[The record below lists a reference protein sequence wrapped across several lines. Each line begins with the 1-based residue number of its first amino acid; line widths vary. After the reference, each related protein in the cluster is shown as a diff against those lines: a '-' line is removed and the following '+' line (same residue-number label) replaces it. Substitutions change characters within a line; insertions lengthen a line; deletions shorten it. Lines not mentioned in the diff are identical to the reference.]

1 MSPRTRILLVDD
13 HSLMRAGLRA
23 LLEATD
29 AVEIVAEAKDGEQ
42 ALLLAQQ
49 YQPDLVLMD
58 ISMEGVN
65 GIEATGRIRR
75 ELPGVRVVIL
85 SMHVTADHITHALRA
100 GASGYVIKD
109 SATSELED
117 AIAAVIR
124 GEIYLSPTACA
135 RLLDGQA
142 HSIRSTKEAG
152 SGLTP
157 RQREI
162 LQLLAQ
168 GRTTKQIAYQLALST
183 KTVETHR
190 AKLMERLDIYDVPGL
205 VRYAMRIG
213 LVGLD

>member
-1 MSPRTRILLVDD
+1 M
-13 HSLMRAGLRA
+13 
-23 LLEATD
+23 
-29 AVEIVAEAKDGEQ
+29 
-42 ALLLAQQ
+42 
-49 YQPDLVLMD
+49 
-58 ISMEGVN
+58 
-65 GIEATGRIRR
+65 
-75 ELPGVRVVIL
+75 
-85 SMHVTADHITHALRA
+85 
-100 GASGYVIKD
+100 
-109 SATSELED
+109 ED

-142 HSIRSTKEAG
+142 PSIRSTKEAG